1 MKDIRKKTVEI
12 DGEKIKMTRRCFL
25 KSAAFFGGIAALS
38 QVPGMGLVDKLA
50 SAGTLLGQNAY
61 PFDKPE
67 NVIYTCCLQ
76 CHTACTI
83 KAKILDGIMVKVDGN
98 PYSPMNL
105 NPHLSYDTDPKEA
118 VLYDGRLCPK
128 GQAGVQTLYDP
139 YRIRKVLKRK
149 PGTKRG
155 ENKWV
160 TIDFD
165 KAIQEIVE
173 GGNLFGEGNVPGL
186 KDIWAVRDGKL
197 MKALKKDAK
206 KVQMGKMSV
215 EQFKAKHSQHLNK
228 LIDPNH
234 PDLGPINNQ
243 FVFLAGRIEHGRKEF
258 AKRFVKNAFGSVNWY
273 EHTTVCEQSHHIAF
287 NEMTA
292 KYKGGRWHPMLK
304 EYFEDYGGGKHH
316 LKPDVPNAEFV
327 IWFGTSPFEAN
338 FGPTHWVSYITNAQ
352 AKKNFKF
359 AVVDPRLNKTAARA
373 NYWVPVKPGGD
384 APLALGM
391 IRWIIEN
398 KRYNEAYLRAANRAA
413 ASLNGD
419 TTWTNATHLVRLS
432 DDGKRGV
439 KLLRG
444 DECNVCDQHLFMAV
458 SDGKVV
464 TFDPYAKGGEPV
476 VGELF
481 AEGEINGV
489 KYKTAFAL
497 LRDVVMEKS
506 LEEWAREA
514 GVPVR
519 QLIELAREFTSHGRK
534 AVADMYRGP
543 VQHTNGYYNGTAI
556 ITLNLLVGNC
566 DWKGGMMKGGGH
578 WHEDGSKKGQP
589 FNLKKGL
596 HPGKIG
602 SYGITL
608 TREKWRYE
616 DTTLFQKDG
625 YPAKRTWYPYTG
637 NVYQEVI
644 PSAADGY
651 PYRIKFLW
659 LHKGTPALSV
669 PGANSTIEIL
679 RDPKEIPLIIADD
692 IVIGET
698 TMYADYIFPDTA
710 IWERWGTPHL
720 TPACPTAGSKV
731 RQPAVESLVETC
743 KVFGVEQ
750 HISMEAVMLAI
761 AEKMGL
767 PGYGKD
773 GFAPNLDFTHRD
785 EFYLKAVANIAFGDH
800 GGKDKVPL
808 ADREELS
815 IFKAARRHLTKATF
829 DEARWKRAIGEDEDL
844 WRRVVYV
851 LNRGGRFE
859 DASRAYVGDKVRH
872 QFKSQFNLFVEH
884 VALGKNS
891 FTGENFS
898 GIPIYEPVKDA
909 AGRPVVFPER
919 YEFQLFTYKHILGGQ
934 SRTISNYW
942 TMVSELGENYVQ
954 INTLDAR
961 RLGLKDGDRVRIV
974 GPTNPKGTIPIL
986 PGEEKPVVGTVRVE
1000 EGVRP
1005 GTVVASWSFG
1015 HWAYGGRDVV
1025 VDNKL
1030 IKGDRRRLTGICPNA
1045 SMMVDP
1051 AVKNMCLTD
1060 PIGGSCSFYD
1070 SKVRLE
1076 KV

>member
-1 MKDIRKKTVEI
+1 MSDKREKIVEV
-12 DGEKIKMTRRCFL
+12 DGKKIKMNRRCFL
-25 KSAAFFGGIAALS
+25 KSAAFFGGVVAAS
-38 QVPGMGLVDKLA
+38 KLVGGSVVGKA
-50 SAGTLLGQNAY
+50 AQAGAFSANEY
-61 PFDKPE
+61 PFDDPRK
-67 NVIYTCCLQ
+67 VIYTCCLQ

-83 KAKILDGIMVKVDGN
+83 KAKILDGVMVKVDGN
-98 PYSPMNL
+98 PYSPMNM
-105 NPHLSYDTDPKEA
+105 NPHLSYDTSPKEA

-165 KAIQEIVE
+165 KAIEEIVN
-173 GGNLFGEGNVPGL
+173 GGNLFGEGHVPGL
-186 KDIWAVRDGKL
+186 KEIWAVRDPKL
-197 MKALKKDAK
+197 MKALKSDAK
-206 KVQMGKMSV
+206 KVANGEMSLA
-215 EQFKAKHSQHLNK
+215 EFKSKHKDHLDK
-228 LIDPNH
+228 LIDPDH

-258 AKRFVKNAFGSVNWY
+258 SKRFLKNAFGSVNWY

-292 KYKGGRWHPMLK
+292 KYKGGKWHPMLK
-304 EYFEDYGGGKHH
+304 EYVEDYGGGKHH

-338 FGPTHWVSYITNAQ
+338 FGPTHWVSYITNAA
-352 AKKNFKF
+352 AKRNFKF
-359 AVVDPRLNKTAARA
+359 AVVDPRLNKTAAKA
-373 NYWVPVKPGGD
+373 NWWVPVRPGGD

-398 KRYNEAYLRAANRAA
+398 KRYNEAYLRAANRMAA
-413 ASLNGD
+413 KANGD
-419 TTWTNATHLVRLS
+419 TTWTNATHLVKLS

-444 DECNVCDQHLFMAV
+444 DECKVCDQHLFMASV
-458 SDGKVV
+458 NGELV
-464 TFDPYAKGGEPV
+464 TFDPYAKDGEPI
-476 VGELF
+476 VGDLF

-489 KYKTAFAL
+489 KYKTSFAL
-497 LRDVVMEKS
+497 LRDLVMERT
-506 LEEWAREA
+506 LEEWAQEA
-514 GVPVR
+514 GVSVR
-519 QLIELAREFTSHGRK
+519 QMVELAKEFTSHGRK
-534 AVADMYRGP
+534 VMADMYRGP
-543 VQHTNGYYNGTAI
+543 VQHTNGYYNGCAI
-556 ITLNLLVGNC
+556 ITLNLLVGNA
-566 DWKGGMMKGGGH
+566 DWKGGMTKGGGH

-589 FNLKKGL
+589 FNLKKKL
-596 HPGKIG
+596 HPGKLG
-602 SYGITL
+602 SYGVTL
-608 TREKWRYE
+608 TREHWRYE
-616 DTTLFQKDG
+616 DTTLFKKDG
-625 YPAKRTWYPYTG
+625 YPAKRMWYPHTG

-651 PYRIKFLW
+651 PYTIKAMW

-669 PGANSTIEIL
+669 PGANSTIDIL
-679 RDPKEIPLIIADD
+679 RDPKKIPLLIADD

-731 RQPAVESLVETC
+731 RQPAVESLVE
-743 KVFGVEQ
+743 KVRVFGTEQ

-761 AEKMGL
+761 AEKLGL

-773 GFAPNLDFTHRD
+773 GFGPGLDFTQRD
-785 EFYLKAVANIAFGDH
+785 EFFIKAVANIAFGDH

-808 ADREELS
+808 ANAEELR
-815 IFKAARRHLTKATF
+815 IFKAARSHLSAASF
-829 DEARWKRAIGEDEDL
+829 DEARWKRALGGDEDL

-859 DASRAYVGDKVRH
+859 DASKAYKGDKMHH

-884 VALGKNS
+884 VALSKHPI
-891 FTGENFS
+891 TGENFA
-898 GIPIYEPVKDA
+898 GMPIYEPVKDA
-909 AGRPVVFPER
+909 AGREVRFGSEYP
-919 YEFQLFTYKHILGGQ
+919 FQLFTYKHILGGQ

-942 TMVSELGENYVQ
+942 TMVAEAGQNYVQ
-954 INTLDAR
+954 INTEDAR
-961 RLGLKDGDRVRIV
+961 RLGLKNGDKVKIV
-974 GPTNPKGTIPIL
+974 GPTNPKGTIPLL
-986 PGEEKPVVGTVRVE
+986 PGLEKPVVGTVKVE
-1000 EGVRP
+1000 EGIRP

-1015 HWAYGGRDVV
+1015 HWAYGSADVM
-1025 VDNKL
+1025 VDGQV
-1030 IKGDRRRLTGICPNA
+1030 IKGDSRRGTGVCPNA
-1045 SMMVDP
+1045 SMLVDP
-1051 AVKNMCLTD
+1051 ALKNMCLTD

-1070 SKVRLE
+1070 SRVNLVKV
-1076 KV
+1076 